1 MRFSLGKPILV
12 LSLAAAISAVAVW
25 RHPVPPRADLVLW
38 TFDQTDARTYRDRFP
53 DAHGRLMPS
62 LAEQFQQQFG
72 PRVRISLIGEL
83 GENIRLAS
91 ALMSQADA
99 QTPDLCEI
107 EIHSIG
113 QFLRPP
119 CDDVG
124 LLPLNDFLEKSGWG
138 RRIVASRFAP
148 WSKTDPRTGQ
158 RIIYGVPAD
167 VHPVTI
173 TYRKDL
179 FEEAGVDLEAAK
191 TWDEFQD
198 RCLSF
203 QRYWAAH
210 GHRDRRA
217 IALST
222 GGPDEIV
229 EMLLQRHINL
239 IDRAEKLHFT
249 EAKLLETAI
258 FYAQLLAGPRAI
270 GADVSSGVGWTEDLA
285 RGNVCAVCTPD
296 WKAGYIR
303 QFSPELSG
311 KVRMMPLPKFEP
323 SDAPTSTS
331 GGTMIGICRTCPHPE
346 QAWKLLE
353 FLCLSP
359 QANQAR
365 IAAGDDILP
374 AIPDYWNAPVYHQ
387 RDPFFAGPSG
397 TGGGQDV
404 GDLYIRLARQIPE
417 RFVTPYTF
425 QAELV
430 LVAVLHRAEEYLAS
444 GGRTDGLS
452 QPCAEW
458 LAEAQDELQRRID
471 FGKFEP

>member
-1 MRFSLGKPILV
+1 VRFSLGKPIFV
-12 LSLAAAISAVAVW
+12 LLLAAAISSVAIW
-25 RHPVPPRADLVLW
+25 NHPAPPRADLVLW
-38 TFDQTDARTYRDRFP
+38 TFDQTNARIYRDRFP
-53 DAHGRLMPS
+53 DTLRGVTPS
-62 LAEQFQQQFG
+62 LAEQFEQRFG
-72 PRVRISLIGEL
+72 LHVRISLIGEM

-91 ALMSQADA
+91 AFMSQADE

-107 EIHSIG
+107 EIHSVG

-138 RRIVASRFAP
+138 RRIVGSRFAP
-148 WSKTDPRTGQ
+148 WSKIDPRTGQ
-158 RIIYGVPAD
+158 QIIYGVPAD

-179 FEEAGVDLEAAK
+179 FDEAGIDLEGAK
-191 TWDEFQD
+191 TWYEFQD

-203 QRYWAAH
+203 QRYWVAH

-222 GGPDEIV
+222 GAPDEIV

-239 IDRAEKLHFT
+239 IDRNEKLHFT
-249 EAKLLETAI
+249 DPKLLETAI

-270 GADVSSGVGWTEDLA
+270 GADVSAGVGWTEDLA

-303 QFSPELSG
+303 EFSPELAG
-311 KVRMMPLPKFEP
+311 KVRMIPMPKFEE

-331 GGTMIGICRTCPHPE
+331 GGTMIGICRSCPDPE

-353 FLCLSP
+353 FLYLSP
-359 QANQAR
+359 QANEAR

-374 AIPDYWNAPVYHQ
+374 AIPDYWNESVYHQ
-387 RDPFFAGPSG
+387 HDPFFAGA
-397 TGGGQDV
+397 GGGQDV
-404 GDLYIRLARQIPE
+404 GDLYIHLAGEIPE

-430 LVAVLHRAEEYLAS
+430 LLAVLHRAEEYVGNH
-444 GGRTDGLS
+444 GGTDGLS
-452 QPCAEW
+452 QPLSAW
-458 LAEAQDELQRRID
+458 LAEAQDDMQRRID
-471 FGKFEP
+471 FGNIEP